1 MKTIN
6 IFISQPMS
14 SLSKEEIILIRNHA
28 IKRIMSFY
36 DDKQPLYFIDN
47 LDFTEGKLPLEYLGK
62 DIKLMAKADKV
73 YIVDQYFNKKIQGKI
88 SYGCE
93 AEIAIAKM
101 YGYPIYNMNNTLINN
116 ELEFLTSDKFK
127 KFYIENYNEDE
138 ISN

>member
-1 MKTIN
+1 METIN

-36 DDKQPLYFIDN
+36 DDKHPLYFIDN

-73 YIVDQYFNKKIQGKI
+73 YIVDQYFNRKIQGKI